1 MSKLKVK
8 VSAKDGKAQDLLQA
22 LQNLPSKAEVR
33 ASRIPNYVSDDSLF
47 IPAGANS
54 SKQKGSERLPD
65 STQDPRPGEAR
76 QNRSEAEYKAHSFP
90 SASVNS
96 VDDATSAITVKPT
109 AAGGNYSKLPPNHP
123 EHTRQANNRAR
134 DARCNHGR
142 GKNSL
147 PVVN

>member
-1 MSKLKVK
+1 MSLKVK
-8 VSAKDGKAQDLLQA
+8 VSAKGKKAEHVIQA
-22 LQNLPSKAEVR
+22 LQDLPSKAEVR

-76 QNRSEAEYKAHSFP
+76 QNRSEAEYKAHAFP

-96 VDDATSAITVKPT
+96 VDDATAATTVKPT
-109 AAGGNYSKLPPNHP
+109 AVGGNYSKLPPNHP

-134 DARCNHGR
+134 DMRTNLGR
-142 GKNSL
+142 GKGAA
-147 PVVN
+147 PVVD